1 MREILRQTMYS
12 VVHREN
18 MVYLKVGDKEL
29 KMDGATAMRMAAML
43 GHCGKQAKRYTGDT
57 GMSLYGFGTLT
68 DANADALQ
76 IQKRGDATS
85 AFLK

>member
-1 MREILRQTMYS
+1 MILAPTRYTCTTVEHVVVLTIGGSEI
-12 VVHREN
+12 
-18 MVYLKVGDKEL
+18 